1 MFQNGFNVQCR
12 FFNTPVVS
20 PDAVTVVVFV
30 VVVVVVLVVIV
41 VGAVDVIVVVVV
53 GIAIVIAHVIL
64 LSYIKDK
71 IFAALQWL
79 AVIISIFW

>member
-20 PDAVTVVVFV
+20 PDAVAVVVL
-30 VVVVVVLVVIV
+30 VVVVLVVIV
-41 VGAVDVIVVVVV
+41 VVAVDVIVVVV
-53 GIAIVIAHVIL
+53 GIAVVIAHVIL

-71 IFAALQWL
+71 IFAALSWL

>member
-20 PDAVTVVVFV
+20 PDAVTVVVFI
-30 VVVVVVLVVIV
+30 VVVVLVVIV
-41 VGAVDVIVVVVV
+41 VVAVDVTVVVVV
-53 GIAIVIAHVIL
+53 GIAVVIAHVIL

-79 AVIISIFW
+79 AVIISILW

>member
-12 FFNTPVVS
+12 FFNTPVVLA
-20 PDAVTVVVFV
+20 DAVTVVVFV
-30 VVVVVVLVVIV
+30 VVVVVLVVIV
-41 VGAVDVIVVVVV
+41 FAVFVTVVVVV

-71 IFAALQWL
+71 IFAALSWL